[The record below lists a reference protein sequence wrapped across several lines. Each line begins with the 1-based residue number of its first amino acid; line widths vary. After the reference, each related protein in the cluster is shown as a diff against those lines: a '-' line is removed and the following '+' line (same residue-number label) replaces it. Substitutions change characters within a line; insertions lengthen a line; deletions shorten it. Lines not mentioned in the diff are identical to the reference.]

1 MKQGLRNVLSGDGS
15 ARYCCPTFLACDLHG
30 PQPVGIRL
38 PGISLA
44 TSSVAL
50 AAVTISEHDAFRPS
64 GAELGGA
71 FVKFSLNRVGSKSS
85 HQAVFNGG
93 CATADGLQLIEGEFS
108 GHWFG
113 SGGGSSPLDE
123 PTISGIN
130 DSPGD
135 LTHLQL

>member
-1 MKQGLRNVLSGDGS
+1 MLCRGFDQRL
-15 ARYCCPTFLACDLHG
+15 
-30 PQPVGIRL
+30 GIRL
-38 PGISLA
+38 TDISLA
-44 TSSVAL
+44 TSSVVL
-50 AAVTISEHDAFRPS
+50 AVVTISEHDAFRPS

-71 FVKFSLNRVGSKSS
+71 FVEVSFNSLESGSVFNRDGSKT
-85 HQAVFNGG
+85 HQAVFIGG
-93 CATADGLQLIEGEFS
+93 CSTADGLQLIEGEFG

-135 LTHLQL
+135 LPHQKL